1 MWPILWF
8 KIIWP
13 FFYRCPCVTY
23 SWYYIDCFRSSCVT
37 ILPEPHNIEPWVHSK
52 LKDFRN
58 GPLKFVPKPGEFFKD
73 TVKNPVPVYKPAS
86 KPVTYSFDYTEDS
99 AEKSYN
105 KLWESY
111 GTRKNYDEIW
121 NSNDINTETVH
132 PGPYSMPGP

>member
-1 MWPILWF
+1 MIVSGLLASP
-8 KIIWP
+8 
-13 FFYRCPCVTY
+13 
-23 SWYYIDCFRSSCVT
+23 YI
-37 ILPEPHNIEPWVHSK
+37 PEPHNIEPWVHSK